1 MKMIRT
7 VIVDDEPLAREGV
20 RMMLEADSEISIV
33 AECAGGREALAAIS
47 EQKPDLIFLDVQMPE
62 MGGFE
67 VLEAV
72 GAEQSPQVIF
82 VTAYDK
88 YALQAFEAHA
98 LDYLLK
104 PFTVKRFN
112 EALSRAKTQIQNQQ
126 SGELNRKLAILLE
139 DLNPPAKYLE
149 RIVVKNAGRVSFVS
163 VEEISW
169 IEAAETYVR
178 FHAEGGGKSYLIRG
192 AISRLETQLDPSRF
206 LRIHRSIIVSIKHIK
221 EMQPLFHGDY
231 EIVLKDGA
239 KLTSSRSYRDKLQSL
254 LENSF

>member
-1 MKMIRT
+1 MRVIRT

-20 RMMLEADSEISIV
+20 RMMLEEDSEISII
-33 AECAGGREALAAIS
+33 AECGSGREALAAIS
-47 EQKPDLIFLDVQMPE
+47 EKEPDLIFLDVQMPE
-62 MGGFE
+62 MSGIE

-72 GAEQSPQVIF
+72 GAEHAPQVIF

-104 PFTVKRFN
+104 PFTIKRFN
-112 EALSRAKTQIQNQQ
+112 EALKRAKTQIQNEQN
-126 SGELNRKLAILLE
+126 GKLNRKLATLLE
-139 DLNPPAKYLE
+139 DLKPQTKYLE
-149 RIVVKNAGRVSFVS
+149 RIVVKNSGRVSFLS

-169 IEAAETYVR
+169 IEAAESYVR
-178 FHAEGGGKSYLIRG
+178 FHAEGGKSYLIRG
-192 AISRLETQLDPSRF
+192 AISRLEAQLDPARF

-231 EIVLKDGA
+231 EIVLKDGTN
-239 KLTSSRSYRDKLQSL
+239 LTSSRSYRDKLQSL
-254 LENSF
+254 LENTF

>member
-1 MKMIRT
+1 MRKIRT

-20 RMMLEADSEISIV
+20 RMMLEEDSEISVV
-33 AECAGGREALAAIS
+33 AECANGREALAAIS
-47 EQKPDLIFLDVQMPE
+47 EQQPDLIFLDVQMPE

-67 VLEAV
+67 VLKAV
-72 GAEQSPQVIF
+72 GAQQSPQVIF

-112 EALSRAKTQIQNQQ
+112 EALKRAKTQIQNEQN
-126 SGELNRKLAILLE
+126 GALNRKLATLLE
-139 DLNPPAKYLE
+139 DFKPQAKYLE
-149 RIVVKNAGRVSFVS
+149 RIVVKNSGRVSFLS
-163 VEEISW
+163 VGEISW
-169 IEAAETYVR
+169 IEAAESYVR
-178 FHAEGGGKSYLIRG
+178 FHVEGGKSHLIRG
-192 AISRLETQLDPSRF
+192 AISKLETQLDPARF
-206 LRIHRSIIVSIKHIK
+206 LRIHRSIIISVKHVK

-239 KLTSSRSYRDKLQSL
+239 KLTSSRSYRDKLQRL
-254 LENSF
+254 LENLF

>member
-1 MKMIRT
+1 MGKIRT

-20 RMMLEADSEISIV
+20 RMMLEADAEISVV
-33 AECAGGREALAAIS
+33 AECANGREALAVIR

-67 VLEAV
+67 VLKAV
-72 GAEQSPQVIF
+72 GTEAAPHVIF

-112 EALSRAKTQIQNQQ
+112 EALKRAKVQINNEQNVD
-126 SGELNRKLAILLE
+126 LNRRLATLLA
-139 DLNPPAKYLE
+139 DLKPEARYLE
-149 RIVVKNAGRVSFVS
+149 RVVVKNSGRVAFVN

-169 IEAAETYVR
+169 IEAAESYVR
-178 FHAEGGGKSYLIRG
+178 FHVEGGRSYLIRG
-192 AISRLETQLDPSRF
+192 AISRLEAQLDPARF
-206 LRIHRSIIVSIKHIK
+206 LRIHRSMIVSIKQIK

-231 EIVLKDGA
+231 EIVLKDGTR
-239 KLTSSRSYRDKLQSL
+239 LTSSRSYRDKLQGL

>member
-1 MKMIRT
+1 MRKIRT

-20 RMMLEADSEISIV
+20 RMLLEEDSEITVV
-33 AECAGGREALAAIS
+33 AECAGGREALAAIG
-47 EQKPDLIFLDVQMPE
+47 EQQPDLIFLDVQMPE

-67 VLEAV
+67 VLETL
-72 GAEQSPQVIF
+72 GAERAPQVIF

-88 YALQAFEAHA
+88 YALRAFEAHA

-112 EALSRAKTQIQNQQ
+112 EALKRAKTQIQNEQN
-126 SGELNRKLAILLE
+126 GELNLKLATLLE
-139 DLNPPAKYLE
+139 DFKPQTEYLE
-149 RIVVKNAGRVSFVS
+149 RVVVKNAGRVSFVS

-169 IEAAETYVR
+169 IEAAESYVR
-178 FHAEGGGKSYLIRG
+178 FHAEGGKSYLIRG
-192 AISRLETQLDPSRF
+192 AIGKLEARLDPTRF

-231 EIVLKDGA
+231 EIVLTGGA
-239 KLTSSRSYRDKLQSL
+239 RVASSRSYRDKLQRL

>member
-1 MKMIRT
+1 MRKIRT

-20 RMMLEADSEISIV
+20 RMLLEEDSEISVV
-33 AECAGGREALAAIS
+33 AECANGSEALAAIS
-47 EQKPDLIFLDVQMPE
+47 KQQPDLIFLDVQMPE

-72 GAEQSPQVIF
+72 GTEHAPQVIF

-112 EALSRAKTQIQNQQ
+112 EALKRAKTQIQNEQN
-126 SGELNRKLAILLE
+126 GELKRKLATFLE
-139 DLNPPAKYLE
+139 DLKPKAKYLE
-149 RIVVKNAGRVSFVS
+149 RVVVKNAGRVSFIS

-169 IEAAETYVR
+169 IEAAVNYVR
-178 FHAEGGGKSYLIRG
+178 FHAAGGKSYLIRG
-192 AISRLETQLDPSRF
+192 AISRLESQLDPSCF

-231 EIVLKDGA
+231 EIVLKDGT
-239 KLTSSRSYRDKLQSL
+239 KLTSSRSHRDKLQSL

>member
-1 MKMIRT
+1 MRKIRT

-20 RMMLEADSEISIV
+20 RMILEEDSEISVV
-33 AECAGGREALAAIS
+33 AECANGREALAAIS
-47 EQKPDLIFLDVQMPE
+47 KQQPDLIFLDVQMPE

-67 VLEAV
+67 VLKAV
-72 GAEQSPQVIF
+72 GVKQLPQVIF

-112 EALSRAKTQIQNQQ
+112 EALQRAKTQIQNEQN
-126 SGELNRKLAILLE
+126 GELNRKLATLLV
-139 DLNPPAKYLE
+139 DLKPEAKYLE
-149 RIVVKNAGRVSFVS
+149 RIVVKNSGRVSFIN

-169 IEAAETYVR
+169 IEAAESYVR
-178 FHAEGGGKSYLIRG
+178 FHAAGGKSYLIRG
-192 AISRLETQLDPSRF
+192 AISRLEAQLNPGKF

-231 EIVLKDGA
+231 EIILKDDT
-239 KLTSSRSYRDKLQSL
+239 KLTSSRSYRDKLQRL

>member
-1 MKMIRT
+1 MKKIRT

-20 RMMLEADSEISIV
+20 RMMLEEDSEISVI
-33 AECAGGREALAAIS
+33 AECANGREALAAIS
-47 EQKPDLIFLDVQMPE
+47 EKKPDLIFLDVQMPE

-67 VLEAV
+67 VLKAV
-72 GAEQSPQVIF
+72 GAQQSPQVIF

-112 EALSRAKTQIQNQQ
+112 EALKRAKTQIQNEQ
-126 SGELNRKLAILLE
+126 SGELSRRLATFIE
-139 DLNPPAKYLE
+139 DLKPQTKYLE
-149 RIVVKNAGRVSFVS
+149 RVVVKSSGRVSFVS
-163 VEEISW
+163 VEEIIW
-169 IEAAETYVR
+169 IEAAESYVR
-178 FHAEGGGKSYLIRG
+178 FHAAGGKSYLIRG
-192 AISRLETQLDPSRF
+192 AISRLEAQLDPARF
-206 LRIHRSIIVSIKHIK
+206 LRIHRSIIVSIKQIK

-231 EIVLKDGA
+231 EIVLKDGT
-239 KLTSSRSYRDKLQSL
+239 KLTSSRSYRDKLQRL

>member
-1 MKMIRT
+1 MGKIRT

-20 RMMLEADSEISIV
+20 RMLLEADAEISVV
-33 AECAGGREALAAIS
+33 AECANGREALAVIS

-67 VLEAV
+67 VLKAV
-72 GAEQSPQVIF
+72 GAESAPHVIF

-112 EALSRAKTQIQNQQ
+112 EALERAKVQINNEQNVD
-126 SGELNRKLAILLE
+126 LNRRLATLLAE
-139 DLNPPAKYLE
+139 LKPEARDLE
-149 RIVVKNAGRVSFVS
+149 RVVVKNSGRIAFVN

-169 IEAAETYVR
+169 IEAAESYVR
-178 FHAEGGGKSYLIRG
+178 FHVEGGRSYLIRG
-192 AISRLETQLDPSRF
+192 AIGRLATQLDPARF
-206 LRIHRSIIVSIKHIK
+206 LRIHRSMIVSIKQIK

-231 EIVLKDGA
+231 EILLKDGTR
-239 KLTSSRSYRDKLQSL
+239 LTSSRSYRDKLQGL

>member
-1 MKMIRT
+1 
-7 VIVDDEPLAREGV
+7 
-20 RMMLEADSEISIV
+20 
-33 AECAGGREALAAIS
+33 
-47 EQKPDLIFLDVQMPE
+47 

-67 VLEAV
+67 VLKAV
-72 GAEQSPQVIF
+72 GVKQLPQVIF

-112 EALSRAKTQIQNQQ
+112 EALQRAKAQIQNEQN
-126 SGELNRKLAILLE
+126 GELNRKLATLL
-139 DLNPPAKYLE
+139 DDFKHQAKYLE
-149 RIVVKNAGRVSFVS
+149 RVVVKNSGRVSFIK

-169 IEAAETYVR
+169 IEAAESYVR
-178 FHAEGGGKSYLIRG
+178 FHSADGKSYLIRG
-192 AISRLETQLDPSRF
+192 AISRLESQLDPTRF

-231 EIVLKDGA
+231 EIVLKDDT
-239 KLTSSRSYRDKLQSL
+239 KLTSSRSYRDKLQRL

>member
-1 MKMIRT
+1 MTKIRT
-7 VIVDDEPLAREGV
+7 VIIDDEPLAREGV
-20 RMMLEADSEISIV
+20 RMLLEEDAEISIV
-33 AECAGGREALAAIS
+33 AECANGREALAAIS
-47 EQKPDLIFLDVQMPE
+47 EQEADLIFLDVQMPE
-62 MGGFE
+62 MSGFE

-72 GAEQSPQVIF
+72 GAEHAPQVIF

-112 EALSRAKTQIQNQQ
+112 EALKRAKTQIQNERN
-126 SGELNRKLAILLE
+126 GELNRRLATLLGNLKPQTE
-139 DLNPPAKYLE
+139 YLE
-149 RIVVKNAGRVSFVS
+149 RVVVKNAGRVSFVS

-169 IEAAETYVR
+169 IEAAESYVR
-178 FHAEGGGKSYLIRG
+178 FHAAGGKSYLIRG
-192 AISRLETQLDPSRF
+192 AISRLEAQLDPARF
-206 LRIHRSIIVSIKHIK
+206 LRIHRSIIVSIKQIK

-231 EIVLKDGA
+231 EIVLKDDT
-239 KLTSSRSYRDKLQSL
+239 KLTSSRSYRDKLQRL

>member
-1 MKMIRT
+1 MRKIRT
-7 VIVDDEPLAREGV
+7 VIIDDEPLAREGV
-20 RMMLEADSEISIV
+20 RMLLEEDAEISVV

-47 EQKPDLIFLDVQMPE
+47 EKEPDLIFLDVQMPE
-62 MGGFE
+62 ISGFE

-72 GAEQSPQVIF
+72 GAEHAPQVIF

-104 PFTVKRFN
+104 PFTVKRFK
-112 EALSRAKTQIQNQQ
+112 EALKRAKRQIQNEQN
-126 SGELNRKLAILLE
+126 GELNRKLATLLE
-139 DLNPPAKYLE
+139 DLKPQTNYLE

-169 IEAAETYVR
+169 IEAAESYVR
-178 FHAEGGGKSYLIRG
+178 FHVGEGKSYLIRG
-192 AISRLETQLDPSRF
+192 AISRLEAQLDPARF

-231 EIVLKDGA
+231 EIVLKDGT
-239 KLTSSRSYRDKLQSL
+239 KLTSSRSNRDKLQRL
-254 LENSF
+254 LENTF

>member
-1 MKMIRT
+1 MRKIRT

-20 RMMLEADSEISIV
+20 RMLLEEDSEISIV

-47 EQKPDLIFLDVQMPE
+47 EQQPDLIFLDVQMPE

-72 GAEQSPQVIF
+72 GAERAPQVIF

-112 EALSRAKTQIQNQQ
+112 EALKRAKTQIQKEQN
-126 SGELNRKLAILLE
+126 GELNRKLATLLE
-139 DLNPPAKYLE
+139 DLNPQARYLE
-149 RIVVKNAGRVSFVS
+149 RIVVKNAGRVSFLS
-163 VEEISW
+163 VEEIIW
-169 IEAAETYVR
+169 IEAAESYVR
-178 FHAEGGGKSYLIRG
+178 FHVEGGKSYLIRG
-192 AISRLETQLDPSRF
+192 AIGRLEAQLEPARF

-231 EIVLKDGA
+231 EIVLKDGT
-239 KLTSSRSYRDKLQSL
+239 KLTSSRSYRDKLQRL
-254 LENSF
+254 LENTF

>member
-1 MKMIRT
+1 MREIRA

-33 AECAGGREALAAIS
+33 AECGGGREALAAIC
-47 EQKPDLIFLDVQMPE
+47 EQKPDLIFIDVQMPE

-72 GAEQSPQVIF
+72 GAEHSPQVIF

-112 EALSRAKTQIQNQQ
+112 EALKRAKTQIQNEQN
-126 SGELNRKLAILLE
+126 GELNRKLATLLE
-139 DLNPPAKYLE
+139 DLKPQAKYLE
-149 RIVVKNAGRVSFVS
+149 RVVVKNSGRVSFVN
-163 VEEISW
+163 VEEVSW
-169 IEAAETYVR
+169 IEAAESYVR
-178 FHAEGGGKSYLIRG
+178 FHVGAGKSYLIRG
-192 AISRLETQLDPSRF
+192 AIGRLEAQLDPARF
-206 LRIHRSIIVSIKHIK
+206 LRIHRSIIVSIKHVK
-221 EMQPLFHGDY
+221 EMRPLFHGDY
-231 EIVLKDGA
+231 EIVLTNGK
-239 KLTSSRSYRDKLQSL
+239 KLTSSRSYRDKLQRL

>member
-1 MKMIRT
+1 MRKIRT

-20 RMMLEADSEISIV
+20 RMLLEEDSEISVV
-33 AECAGGREALAAIS
+33 AECAGGREALAAIGK
-47 EQKPDLIFLDVQMPE
+47 QQPDLIFLDVQMPE

-67 VLEAV
+67 VLKAV
-72 GAEQSPQVIF
+72 GAQQSPQVIF

-112 EALSRAKTQIQNQQ
+112 EALKRAKTQIQNERN
-126 SGELNRKLAILLE
+126 GELNRKLATLLE
-139 DLNPPAKYLE
+139 DFKPQAGYLE
-149 RIVVKNAGRVSFVS
+149 RVVVKNSGRVSFVN

-169 IEAAETYVR
+169 IEAAESYVR
-178 FHAEGGGKSYLIRG
+178 FHAAGGKSYLIRG
-192 AISRLETQLDPSRF
+192 AIGRLEAQLDPARF

-231 EIVLKDGA
+231 EIALKDGT

>member
-1 MKMIRT
+1 MRKIRT

-20 RMMLEADSEISIV
+20 RMLLEEDSEISIV
-33 AECAGGREALAAIS
+33 AECANGREALAAIS
-47 EQKPDLIFLDVQMPE
+47 KQPPDLIFLDVQMPE
-62 MGGFE
+62 MSGFE
-67 VLEAV
+67 VLKAV
-72 GAEQSPQVIF
+72 GAEHAPQVIF

-112 EALSRAKTQIQNQQ
+112 EALKRAKTQIKNERN
-126 SGELNRKLAILLE
+126 GELNRKLATLLE
-139 DLNPPAKYLE
+139 DFKPQAKYLE
-149 RIVVKNAGRVSFVS
+149 RVVVKNSGRISFVS
-163 VEEISW
+163 VEEICW
-169 IEAAETYVR
+169 IEAAESYVR
-178 FHAEGGGKSYLIRG
+178 FHAAGGKSYLIRG
-192 AISRLETQLDPSRF
+192 AISRLEAQLNPARF

-231 EIVLKDGA
+231 EIVLKDGT

>member
-1 MKMIRT
+1 MGKIRT

-20 RMMLEADSEISIV
+20 RMMLETDSEISVV
-33 AECAGGREALAAIS
+33 AECANGREALSAITV
-47 EQKPDLIFLDVQMPE
+47 QKPDLIFLDVQMPE

-67 VLEAV
+67 VLESV
-72 GAEQSPQVIF
+72 GAEAAPQVIF

-112 EALSRAKTQIQNQQ
+112 EALKRAKSQIKNEQNDD
-126 SGELNRKLAILLE
+126 LNRRLATLLE
-139 DLNPPAKYLE
+139 DLKQEAKYLE
-149 RIVVKNAGRVSFVS
+149 RVVVKNSGRVAFVN

-169 IEAAETYVR
+169 IEAAESYVR
-178 FHAEGGGKSYLIRG
+178 FHIEGGKSYLIRG
-192 AISRLETQLDPSRF
+192 AISRLATQLDPARF
-206 LRIHRSIIVSIKHIK
+206 LRIHRSMIVSIKHIK

-231 EIVLKDGA
+231 EIVLKDGT
-239 KLTSSRSYRDKLQSL
+239 KLTSSRSYRDKLQGL